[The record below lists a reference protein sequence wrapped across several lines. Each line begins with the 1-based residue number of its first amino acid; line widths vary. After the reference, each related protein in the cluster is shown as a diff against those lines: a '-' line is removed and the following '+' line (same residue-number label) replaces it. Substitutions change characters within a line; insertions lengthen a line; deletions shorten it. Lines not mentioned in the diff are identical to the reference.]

1 MVILNANPS
10 AKRYI
15 YQMIHRLKNGKVKR
29 DVPKKKKKKKRNLHM
44 CGWGLGFNGWDKKSY
59 FLMNPKSNANS
70 IILSNLT
77 SDLPKK
83 SSDLIF

>member
-1 MVILNANPS
+1 
-10 AKRYI
+10 
-15 YQMIHRLKNGKVKR
+15 
-29 DVPKKKKKKKRNLHM
+29 M

-83 SSDLIF
+83 SSGLSFEHG

>member
-1 MVILNANPS
+1 MGKQKENL
-10 AKRYI
+10 
-15 YQMIHRLKNGKVKR
+15 LKEMS
-29 DVPKKKKKKKRNLHM
+29 KKKNLHT
-44 CGWGLGFNGWDKKSY
+44 CGWELGIFNGWDKKSY
-59 FLMNPKSNANS
+59 FLMNPRSNANP